1 MKLEILSIVAFLTSA
16 CAFAP
21 NAAPA
26 KTTALNGE
34 KVPCFGATPLLGKE
48 PIFIGENYW
57 DKLTSEYGSAET
69 GKYIRAAELKHGRA
83 AMLGTVGYAFH
94 KLGFTLNNIS
104 PHSFLSVTQ
113 GVQFEDLAAV
123 NPVEAFAKI
132 PAEGITQMFAAIA
145 MVEIYELTHRQGKLV
160 EDSRIAPGLEAG
172 GLTGDIGWNPLGIEV
187 TDRRRL
193 SELQNG
199 RAAMFCISAW
209 IANDMYPGAYPLPL
223 PW

>member
-1 MKLEILSIVAFLTSA
+1 MKLEILSVFAFITSTG
-16 CAFAP
+16 AFAP
-21 NAAPA
+21 QTSPS
-26 KTTALNGE
+26 KTSALNGE

-48 PIFIGENYW
+48 PIFIGQNYW

-94 KLGFTLNNIS
+94 KLGLTLNNIS

-113 GVQFEDLAAV
+113 DVKFEDLQALS
-123 NPVEAFAKI
+123 PVEAFSKI
-132 PAEGITQMFAAIA
+132 PAEGVTQMFAAIA
-145 MVEIYELTHRQGKLV
+145 MVEIYELTHREGKLV
-160 EDSRIAPGLEAG
+160 EDARIAPGLEPG

-199 RAAMFCISAW
+199 RAAMFAISAW
-209 IANDMYPGAYPLPL
+209 IANDMYPGSFPLPL